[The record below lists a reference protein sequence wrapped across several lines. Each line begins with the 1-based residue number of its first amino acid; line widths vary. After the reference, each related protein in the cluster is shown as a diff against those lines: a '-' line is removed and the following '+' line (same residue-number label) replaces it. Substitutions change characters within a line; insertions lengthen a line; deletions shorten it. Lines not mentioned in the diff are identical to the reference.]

1 MRNQFFKYRWS
12 YFAILAGLTGASLN
26 ANAEATFQR
35 SENQYINI
43 GIASRISYSS
53 IEDGAP
59 NGKDRSNDF
68 TVEEARLYTNGK
80 VHENIGFEFNFARNQ
95 SDNKIDLL
103 DGHLGLEFNNYV
115 NIWLGRFLPPASRAS
130 ASAPQY
136 PPTFDFPIAE
146 QAPNRFGGRDDGAT
160 VWGASADQA
169 FKYQFGAFKGR
180 DGLSNDSDNLSYA
193 TRLQYNFWDPE
204 PGFYNLASYDG
215 AKSILSVG
223 GSYRFQAD
231 GAGTAL
237 NKGDYQY
244 WNLDGR
250 LEKALAGG
258 GVLGAEASYYD
269 YDNDNTLDAFAPQ
282 GKGFFV
288 LGSYTLPQTFGIG
301 KIQPKAS
308 YQKFDNETSNIT
320 TSRYDIGAGYL
331 INGSSNTRIDT
342 FYFKESRNQGLPDV
356 NGVKVIFHVAHFF

>member
-1 MRNQFFKYRWS
+1 MRNQIFKHQWS
-12 YFAILAGLTGASLN
+12 YLAVLTGLLGASFN
-26 ANAEATFQR
+26 ANADATFQK
-35 SENQYINI
+35 SDSQYINI

-53 IEDGAP
+53 IEDAAP

-68 TVEEARLYTNGK
+68 TVEEARIYTNGK
-80 VHENIGFEFNFARNQ
+80 VHKNLGFEFNLARN
-95 SDNKIDLL
+95 SADNKVELL
-103 DGHLGLEFNNYV
+103 DGHLGLELNNYFNV
-115 NIWLGRFLPPASRAS
+115 WIGRFLPPASRAS

-160 VWGASADQA
+160 IWGGSENQA
-169 FKYQFGAFKGR
+169 FKYQLGAFKGR
-180 DGLSNDSDNLSYA
+180 DGASNQSDNLSYA
-193 TRLQYNFWDPE
+193 TRLQYNFWDAE

-223 GSYRFQAD
+223 GSYRFQKD
-231 GAGTAL
+231 GAGTIV

-250 LEKALAGG
+250 LEKPLADGA
-258 GVLGAEASYYD
+258 VLGAEASYYD
-269 YDNDNTLDAFAPQ
+269 YDNGNTLDATAPQ

-288 LGSYTLPQTFGIG
+288 LGSYTFPQVVGIG
-301 KIQPKAS
+301 KIQPRAI
-308 YQKFDNETSNIT
+308 YQKFDNDSTNINT
-320 TSRYDIGAGYL
+320 ARYDLGVGYL

-342 FYFKESRNQGLPDV
+342 YYFKESRNQGLPDIDGIKVLV
-356 NGVKVIFHVAHFF
+356 NVAHFF